1 MRKHRKQIIAFMVA
15 AAMVSS
21 SITGCQPGGLSG
33 KNQEA
38 GESSEAESQIPGREE
53 KESMENEKYSR
64 GKAWEAGEPK
74 RAEISPEDYEE
85 WNQLLAE
92 NEISEAFKEGLDQ
105 FAYESGS
112 AILRDAAGNENYSPL
127 SLYYTLALA
136 GCGAEGETADQIL
149 KSLGAKDQ
157 KELADQCR
165 RLYQS
170 YVYYSQRDQ
179 ERMEYYGMASS
190 AKGEEDGK
198 QSAIQ
203 LGNSLWI
210 SDQLNVFEEYQ
221 KLAGENFFASSYGV
235 DFGNPDTGK
244 RMGEW
249 IAEKT
254 RGVLAPQLDI
264 DPATLLVILNT
275 LYFYGGWAEPF
286 SEEMTR
292 EDVFH
297 LENGG
302 EVAVPYLN
310 RTQMEGAF
318 KRGEGYTLS
327 YLGTN
332 NGCRMMFLL
341 PNEDRTVGEFLE
353 SRERLENAM
362 EVKEEDWVSG
372 KVIWKVPKF
381 EFGSSY
387 QLKDT
392 LKAMG
397 MERMFGEQAEFGG
410 ISPDPLMVSDVIQ
423 ETHIGVD
430 ENGVEGAAYTMMT
443 LARGAMI
450 QNEEM
455 AEMILDRPFLF
466 GIRDDT
472 HGTWLFL
479 GVCRNPEGEAEKA
492 ENDLLLTSAPEI
504 GLVDVLSSN
513 WQSFTVQPGN
523 CSWNWR
529 ENGEMVGQVA
539 CGSHPLDVDP
549 EKTKRLK
556 IPHYKGQEEVNY
568 RLSCARMPGRVTLHE
583 WDISQLGKAET
594 AEPAVKVYT
603 GQVMLPLKP
612 DKVYELVAEWP
623 EEDLEEQGFFGEAR
637 YVVVTD

>member
-1 MRKHRKQIIAFMVA
+1 MERLGV
-15 AAMVSS
+15 
-21 SITGCQPGGLSG
+21 TD
-33 KNQEA
+33 QE
-38 GESSEAESQIPGREE
+38 
-53 KESMENEKYSR
+53 
-64 GKAWEAGEPK
+64 
-74 RAEISPEDYEE
+74 
-85 WNQLLAE
+85 
-92 NEISEAFKEGLDQ
+92 
-105 FAYESGS
+105 
-112 AILRDAAGNENYSPL
+112 
-127 SLYYTLALA
+127 
-136 GCGAEGETADQIL
+136 
-149 KSLGAKDQ
+149 
-157 KELADQCR
+157 ELADQCR

-170 YVYYSQRDQ
+170 YAYHSQREQ
-179 ERMEYYGMASS
+179 ERMEYYGM
-190 AKGEEDGK
+190 EDYR
-198 QSAIQ
+198 STIQ

-210 SDQLNVFEEYQ
+210 SDQLNIFQEYQ

-235 DFGNPDTGK
+235 DFGSPDTGK
-244 RMGEW
+244 KMGEW
-249 IAEKT
+249 ISQKT
-254 RGVLAPQLDI
+254 RGVLSPRLEP
-264 DPATLLVILNT
+264 DPATLLAILNT

-286 SEEMTR
+286 SGEMTQ
-292 EDVFH
+292 EDAFY
-297 LENGG
+297 LEEGG
-302 EVAVPYLN
+302 QVVVPYLN

-327 YLGTN
+327 YLGTDN
-332 NGCRMMFLL
+332 NCRMMFLL
-341 PNEDRTVGEFLE
+341 PDEDRTVGEFLE
-353 SRERLENAM
+353 SQERLGEAL

-372 KVIWKVPKF
+372 KVVWKVPKF
-381 EFGSSY
+381 DFGSSY

>member
-1 MRKHRKQIIAFMVA
+1 MRKYRKQIIACVMA
-15 AAMVSS
+15 ASMASS
-21 SITGCQPGGLSG
+21 SITACQPGVLSG

-38 GESSEAESQIPGREE
+38 GESSEAKSQIPGREE

-74 RAEISPEDYEE
+74 RAEISPEDYEG

-179 ERMEYYGMASS
+179 ERMEYYGMAPS

-210 SDQLNVFEEYQ
+210 SDQLNVYEEYQ

-387 QLKDT
+387 QLRDT

-397 MERMFGEQAEFGG
+397 MDRMFEGQAEFGG

-430 ENGVEGAAYTMMT
+430 ENGVEGAAYTMMAM
-443 LARGAMI
+443 ARGALI
-450 QNEEM
+450 ENEEV

-466 GIRDDT
+466 GIRDDY
-472 HGTWLFL
+472 HNTWLFL
-479 GVCRNPEGEAEKA
+479 GVCINPEGE
-492 ENDLLLTSAPEI
+492 
-504 GLVDVLSSN
+504 
-513 WQSFTVQPGN
+513 
-523 CSWNWR
+523 
-529 ENGEMVGQVA
+529 
-539 CGSHPLDVDP
+539 
-549 EKTKRLK
+549 
-556 IPHYKGQEEVNY
+556 
-568 RLSCARMPGRVTLHE
+568 
-583 WDISQLGKAET
+583 
-594 AEPAVKVYT
+594 
-603 GQVMLPLKP
+603 
-612 DKVYELVAEWP
+612 
-623 EEDLEEQGFFGEAR
+623 
-637 YVVVTD
+637 VTD

>member
-1 MRKHRKQIIAFMVA
+1 MRNHRKQRIACLMA
-15 AAMVSS
+15 AAMAVSAV
-21 SITGCQPGGLSG
+21 TGCQKTGASPGQS
-33 KNQEA
+33 QVA
-38 GESSEAESQIPGREE
+38 GESSGPEADMTGKEE
-53 KESMENEKYSR
+53 KKVMEKQKYSK
-64 GKAWEAGEPK
+64 GETCKAREPEK
-74 RAEISPEDYEE
+74 AELSPEDYEG

-92 NEISEAFKEGLDQ
+92 NQISEAFARGLDA

-112 AILRDAAGNENYSPL
+112 AVLKGTEGNGNYSPL

-136 GCGAEGETADQIL
+136 GCGAEGETAEQIL
-149 KSLGAKDQ
+149 ERLGVTDQ
-157 KELADQCR
+157 EELADQCR

-170 YVYYSQRDQ
+170 YAYHSQREQ
-179 ERMEYYGMASS
+179 ERMEYYGM
-190 AKGEEDGK
+190 EDYR
-198 QSAIQ
+198 STIQ

-210 SDQLNVFEEYQ
+210 SDQLNIFQEYQ

-235 DFGNPDTGK
+235 DFGSPDTGK
-244 RMGEW
+244 KMGEW
-249 IAEKT
+249 ISQKT
-254 RGVLAPQLDI
+254 RGVLSPRLEP
-264 DPATLLVILNT
+264 DPATLLAILNT

-286 SEEMTR
+286 SGEMTQ
-292 EDVFH
+292 EDAFY
-297 LENGG
+297 LEEGG
-302 EVAVPYLN
+302 QVVVPYLN

-327 YLGTN
+327 YLGTDN
-332 NGCRMMFLL
+332 NCRMMFLL
-341 PNEDRTVGEFLE
+341 PDEDRTVGEFLE
-353 SRERLENAM
+353 SQERLREAL

-372 KVIWKVPKF
+372 KVVWKVPKF
-381 EFGSSY
+381 DFGSSY

-504 GLVDVLSSN
+504 GLVDVLSGN
-513 WQSFTVQPGN
+513 WQPFTVQPGN